1 MSVDLPLPETPV
13 TQVKVPRRKSDVD
26 GCEVVGP
33 RAPHRD
39 PLPLLAGPRGLRH
52 RDRLLPAQVLPGQ
65 ALPACD
71 DGGGLALGHDLAAV
85 DARARPHVHDIVG
98 AADRVLVML
107 DHEHGVAEV
116 AQVAQRA
123 EQARIVALMQA
134 DGGLV
139 EHVEHAGQP
148 RADLRGEADALAL
161 AAGERAGGARE
172 REVLQPDIHQELQSL
187 VDLLQDAPG
196 DLALLGVRLSSSAA
210 NQRAASAIEN
220 LRDVAD
226 VQVPTLTQSAS
237 GFSRW
242 PPQLSHAAVLWN
254 LPSSSRSQALSDSR
268 QRRSRLGTTPSKGLV
283 VLYCRMPSS

>member
-26 GCEVVGP
+26 GCEVVRP

-52 RDRLLPAQVLPGQ
+52 RDRLLPAQILPGQ
-65 ALPACD
+65 ALPARD
-71 DGGGLALGHDLAAV
+71 DCGGLAFGYDLAAM

-116 AQVAQRA
+116 AKVAQRA
-123 EQARIVALMQA
+123 EQARIVALVQA

-139 EHVEHAGQP
+139 EHVEDPGQSGT
-148 RADLRGEADALAL
+148 DLRGEADALAL
-161 AAGERAGGARE
+161 AAGKRAGGPRE
-172 REVLQPDIHQELQSL
+172 REVFQTDIDQELQAL

-196 DLALLGVRLSSSAA
+196 DLALLGRQAVVERREPARGVRDGEA
-210 NQRAASAIEN
+210 
-220 LRDVAD
+220 RDLAD
-226 VQVPTLTQSAS
+226 VQVAHPDAQRLQLQ
-237 GFSRW
+237 RW
-242 PPQLSHAAVLWN
+242 PLQLSHAAVLWN

-283 VLYCRMPSS
+283 VLYWRMPSS